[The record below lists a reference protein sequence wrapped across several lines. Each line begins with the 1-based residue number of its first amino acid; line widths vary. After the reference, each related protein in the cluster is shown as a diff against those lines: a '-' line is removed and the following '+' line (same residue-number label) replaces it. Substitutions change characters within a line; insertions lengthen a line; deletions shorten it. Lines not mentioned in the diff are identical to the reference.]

1 MTWMKGQNVLPFCK
15 EEMGK
20 GISRWT
26 RLLDEDGGGSH
37 RGGERFFKGRVRVR
51 EVRIQ
56 GGRDE

>member
-1 MTWMKGQNVLPFCK
+1 
-15 EEMGK
+15 MGK